1 LQEVAS
7 TAVGHLHDPRRRGLR
22 IRWTLPASLALVAVV
37 AGLYVWGIPALAGVL
52 APHVPLSWEGRLGD
66 SALEHVAPVGLRC
79 TDPVRLAAIERIL
92 ARLAAAFPDSP
103 YRLQLTIV
111 DRPVINA
118 CALPGGRIV
127 LLRSLLEAAETPEQL
142 AGVLA
147 HEVQHIYQQHSTRVL
162 LEQGS
167 TSLLIM
173 AVTGDFTGA
182 LAYGIEG
189 ARVLGML
196 RYSRLHEDEADRDG
210 LRLLQA
216 MGVDPGEMI
225 AFYRTLEANEPHQA
239 ESPSSLSTHPDTG
252 DRIATLTRLAG
263 PPPLHPVALLPG
275 EDWKQIRS
283 ICEHRKASSAPE
295 QRAAET
301 H

>member
-1 LQEVAS
+1 
-7 TAVGHLHDPRRRGLR
+7 
-22 IRWTLPASLALVAVV
+22 
-37 AGLYVWGIPALAGVL
+37 
-52 APHVPLSWEGRLGD
+52 
-66 SALEHVAPVGLRC
+66 
-79 TDPVRLAAIERIL
+79 
-92 ARLAAAFPDSP
+92 
-103 YRLQLTIV
+103 
-111 DRPVINA
+111 
-118 CALPGGRIV
+118 
-127 LLRSLLEAAETPEQL
+127 
-142 AGVLA
+142 
-147 HEVQHIYQQHSTRVL
+147 
-162 LEQGS
+162 
-167 TSLLIM
+167 
-173 AVTGDFTGA
+173 

-196 RYSRLHEDEADRDG
+196 RYSRLHENEADRDG